1 MKDPVE
7 VKTRMIQRLF
17 GLAPLELVKHS
28 QGGIVLVAEPAVQN
42 RTGEN
47 HGPGLGMDRAD
58 VWDSHVSAH
67 EDGLL
72 GIDGTS
78 GCISSACGGRRAM
91 NRPPYNSYIV

>member
-1 MKDPVE
+1 
-7 VKTRMIQRLF
+7 MIPRPF
-17 GLAPLELVKHS
+17 RLAPLEPVKHS

-58 VWDSHVSAH
+58 VWGSNDSAQ

-72 GIDGTS
+72 GIDGTR
-78 GCISSACGGRRAM
+78 GCISSACGGRHAM
-91 NRPPYNSYIV
+91 NRPPHSSYIV